1 MTSSGLL
8 HSLAPSQTA
17 LPCALGAAALGA
29 MDEPPAPV
37 LDQLRFRVTDCL
49 DKHLFTTAVF
59 FADKL
64 VTLSDG
70 AAEDV
75 YLLAQ
80 VRAAPPHAVAAAGFL
95 KPRLAQAYVHSG
107 QHRRALA
114 LLRAEKLTSAGERFL
129 HLAGL
134 CLVAARQW
142 EEAIELLGDGRAAQL
157 QPASRCGATRDMAA
171 ACAAAAARRQGWCL
185 TCVFPCAATTT
196 GAWPR
201 PRPWLCC
208 EGACTWA

>member
-1 MTSSGLL
+1 MEESSSSALL
-8 HSLAPSQTA
+8 ET
-17 LPCALGAAALGA
+17 
-29 MDEPPAPV
+29 
-37 LDQLRFRVTDCL
+37 LRFRVTDCL

-80 VRAAPPHAVAAAGFL
+80 ARDALRACLWRGLTARAP
-95 KPRLAQAYVHSG
+95 QAYVHSG

-114 LLRAEKLTSAGERFL
+114 LLRAEKLTTAGERFV

-134 CLVAARQW
+134 CLLASRQW
-142 EEAIELLGDGRAAQL
+142 EEAIELLGDGRSAQPV
-157 QPASRCGATRDMAA
+157 PASR
-171 ACAAAAARRQGWCL
+171 
-185 TCVFPCAATTT
+185 
-196 GAWPR
+196 
-201 PRPWLCC
+201 
-208 EGACTWA
+208 